1 MTYEEYRAACTD
13 VVYLSACAVNGQVP
27 DEKRVGQ
34 MDLAR
39 LYKAADRH
47 LLTGITAMALAL
59 PEHTVVPYPNVPRS
73 EYPKNV
79 PLKVYSK

>member
-1 MTYEEYRAACTD
+1 MPLYVAPALGVLTFGEPVLYDPA
-13 VVYLSACAVNGQVP
+13 NPP
-27 DEKRVGQ
+27 DAERQRVSNAL
-34 MDLAR
+34 MDR
-39 LYKAADRH
+39 
-47 LLTGITAMALAL
+47 ITAMALAL